1 MAVIG
6 GPWESITLN
15 GRTFAVAQD
24 SSPTLDLGGDTNT
37 VEMNGNGTFR
47 ITKEKRPA
55 LAESIN
61 VEADPD
67 RGDLEFLKDLSDDT
81 DVFPVSA
88 TKVNGTVYSGACII
102 TDPVVENQDKA
113 TAEIKLSGSFT
124 KQ

>member
-6 GPWESITLN
+6 GPWESITLD

-24 SSPTLDLGGDTNT
+24 SGPTLDLGGDTNT
-37 VEMNGNGTFR
+37 IEMNGNETFR
-47 ITKEKRPA
+47 IIKEKRPG

-61 VEADPD
+61 VESDPD
-67 RGDLEFLKDLSDDT
+67 RGDLEFLKDLQEET
-81 DVFPVSA
+81 DVFPVSV

-113 TAEIKLSGSFT
+113 TAEIKLAGRYT